1 MKKNINVEV
10 NSIRLEEN
18 TETPIMLL
26 LDPNSQKVLPI
37 WIGTIEAV
45 SIAYAQE
52 GIKHPRPQTHDLI
65 IDIIE
70 SLNGNI
76 DEVVISDLHD
86 NTYFAEIIILGDQG
100 RVSLSARPS
109 DAIALALR
117 ADTTISVNE
126 DLFLNN
132 SIDLIHDKANEI
144 EEFKSFI
151 ENINPEEK
159 HISDIE
165 ISEALDELESVNA
178 YLYSIEALMERIF
191 DTKISNNI
199 ELKFK
204 EIAKELAPDPL
215 NVDRLVLNRLFHQTP
230 DLPDKNNIN

>member
-1 MKKNINVEV
+1 MQIKILNNSIYFLTNFLIFYSYIVNKNIIVEV

-26 LDPNSQKVLPI
+26 LDPSSQKVLPI

-70 SLNGNI
+70 SLNGTI
-76 DEVVISDLHD
+76 DEVVISDLKD
-86 NTYFAEIIILGDQG
+86 NTYFAEIVILGDHG
-100 RVSLSARPS
+100 KVSLSSRPS

-117 ADTTISVNE
+117 TDTTISVNG

-132 SIDLIHDKANEI
+132 SIDLIQDKTNEI
-144 EEFKSFI
+144 EEFKSFL
-151 ENINPEEK
+151 ENIEPE
-159 HISDIE
+159 DF
-165 ISEALDELESVNA
+165 V
-178 YLYSIEALMERIF
+178 
-191 DTKISNNI
+191 
-199 ELKFK
+199 
-204 EIAKELAPDPL
+204 
-215 NVDRLVLNRLFHQTP
+215 
-230 DLPDKNNIN
+230 

>member
-52 GIKHPRPQTHDLI
+52 GIKHPRI

-100 RVSLSARPS
+100 KVSLSARPS

-117 ADTTISVNE
+117 ANTTISVNE

-151 ENINPEEK
+151 ENINPE
-159 HISDIE
+159 DF
-165 ISEALDELESVNA
+165 A
-178 YLYSIEALMERIF
+178 
-191 DTKISNNI
+191 
-199 ELKFK
+199 
-204 EIAKELAPDPL
+204 
-215 NVDRLVLNRLFHQTP
+215 
-230 DLPDKNNIN
+230 

>member
-100 RVSLSARPS
+100 RVSLSSRPS

-132 SIDLIHDKANEI
+132 SIDLINDKANEI

-151 ENINPEEK
+151 ENITPE
-159 HISDIE
+159 DF
-165 ISEALDELESVNA
+165 A
-178 YLYSIEALMERIF
+178 
-191 DTKISNNI
+191 
-199 ELKFK
+199 
-204 EIAKELAPDPL
+204 
-215 NVDRLVLNRLFHQTP
+215 
-230 DLPDKNNIN
+230 

>member
-126 DLFLNN
+126 DLFINN

-151 ENINPEEK
+151 DNINPEDFAK
-159 HISDIE
+159 N
-165 ISEALDELESVNA
+165 LDYIFFASKLTLCNRVIQVQRFVKLLEYRTDN
-178 YLYSIEALMERIF
+178 
-191 DTKISNNI
+191 
-199 ELKFK
+199 
-204 EIAKELAPDPL
+204 
-215 NVDRLVLNRLFHQTP
+215 
-230 DLPDKNNIN
+230 